1 MIYLDSNQYSMQK
14 SYIAFLPPFVKEI
27 RAFLLLILFFSVSV
41 VSGQDKEERFL
52 DFNKGW
58 EFKKSNSAVGLQ
70 EVSLDA
76 SNWRKVNLPHDWSIE
91 DLPNQ
96 IPDSIV
102 GPFSK
107 AAIGTINTGFTIG
120 GTGWYRNTFQLN
132 SKQKD
137 KLLYID
143 FDGVYMN
150 SDVWING
157 HHLGNHP
164 NGYTPFYYDLTPYLL
179 PIGKVNTIV
188 VQVKNEGVN
197 SRWYSG
203 SGIYRN
209 VKLTFVNP
217 VHINQW
223 GVYVTTPKVTKESAQ
238 IDIVS
243 TVINTTKATVSALIK
258 IDLLDAKGNIA
269 AKSSASVIIP
279 GGEKRDSKQLVII
292 KKPKLWSGQTPD
304 LYQAKVTILVDGN
317 EQDQTTTAFGIREIK
332 IDAKNGLLING
343 VSVKLK
349 GGCIHNDNGPLGSV
363 TIERAEER
371 KIELLKANGFN
382 AVRTSHNRPSKVFLD
397 FCDKMGMLV
406 ISEAFDMWEK
416 PKTQDD
422 YHKYFKD
429 HWNEDLTAMILSDR
443 NHPSILLWSVGN
455 EIKERVDSTGLE
467 IRKMLVKRVHELD
480 SSRLST
486 EALCRT
492 PSWDIKTPEAFKE
505 LDVSGYNYQMERYEN
520 DHKKFP
526 DRVIVASET
535 YPNKALEY
543 WGYVEKLPYVIGDF
557 VWTAIDYMGEAGL
570 GASAF
575 FPTAGE
581 RVKVEWPWFNSNTGD
596 LDLIGNK
603 KPASYYRDVVWRES
617 KIEMMARKP
626 IPDGM
631 FEFISW
637 WGWPDVHHSW
647 TWPEEEG
654 KKLNVVVYTRCQLVK
669 LELNSKV
676 IAEQK
681 VPENSITV
689 TFDVPYQSG
698 TLIARGYDNG
708 KEVAS
713 RTLKTA
719 GAPVA
724 VKLKADRNIIKANRD
739 DLSYVSVEIVDKEGN
754 VVPNAEDIEIQFS
767 ISGNAEIAGV
777 GNGNPIDVSS
787 FQQPRKKVFHG
798 KALAIIRSKEETGTI
813 VLRANAKGLKEGS
826 VKILIKQ

>member
-1 MIYLDSNQYSMQK
+1 MIYLDSNKYSLQK
-14 SYIAFLPPFVKEI
+14 KCRAFSPPFVKEI
-27 RAFLLLILFFSVSV
+27 RAVLFLIVFFSISV
-41 VSGQDKEERFL
+41 LSAQDKEQRAL

-58 EFKKSNSAVGLQ
+58 EFKKSNSGISLK

-96 IPDSIV
+96 ILDSIV

-107 AAIGTINTGFTIG
+107 AAIGTVNTGFTVG

-132 SKQKD
+132 SMQKD
-137 KLLYID
+137 KMLYID
-143 FDGVYMN
+143 FDGVYMD

-157 HHLGNHP
+157 HHLGTHP

-179 PIGKVNTIV
+179 PIGKINTIA
-188 VQVKNEGVN
+188 VQVKNEGIN

-209 VKLTFVNP
+209 VKLTFVNH
-217 VHINQW
+217 VHIEQW

-238 IDIVS
+238 IEIVS
-243 TVINTTKATVSALIK
+243 SVRNTTKKTVSALIK
-258 IDLLDAKGNIA
+258 IDLLDAKGNVA
-269 AKSSASVIIP
+269 AKSSASVIIS
-279 GGEKRDSKQLVII
+279 GEQKKDSKQLVTI
-292 KKPKLWSGQTPD
+292 KKPKLWSGKTPN
-304 LYQAKVTILVDGN
+304 LYKAKVTILVDGN
-317 EQDQTTTAFGIREIK
+317 QQDQTTTAFGIREIK

-363 TIERAEER
+363 TIERAEQR

-397 FCDKMGMLV
+397 LCDKMGMLV

-422 YHKYFKD
+422 YHKYFKE
-429 HWNEDLTAMILSDR
+429 HWNEDLTSMVLSDR

-455 EIKERVDSTGLE
+455 EIKERVDTTGLE
-467 IRKMLVKRVHELD
+467 IRKMLIKRVHELD
-480 SSRLST
+480 PSRLAT
-486 EALCRT
+486 EAICRT
-492 PSWDIKTPEAFKE
+492 PSWDIKTPVAFKE

-526 DRVIVASET
+526 DRVMVASET
-535 YPNKALEY
+535 YPSKALEN
-543 WGYVEKLPYVIGDF
+543 WLYVEKLPYLIGDF

-596 LDLIGNK
+596 LDLIGQK
-603 KPASYYRDVVWRES
+603 KPASYYRDVVWQES
-617 KIEMMARKP
+617 KIEMMTRKP

-631 FEFISW
+631 HEFISW

-647 TWPEEEG
+647 TWPGEEG
-654 KKLNVVVYTRCQLVK
+654 KKMNVVVYTRCDYVK
-669 LELNSKV
+669 LELNGKI

-681 VPENSITV
+681 VSENSITV
-689 TFDVPYQSG
+689 TFDIPYQAG
-698 TLIARGYDNG
+698 TLVARGYDNG
-708 KEVAS
+708 KEVVS
-713 RTLKTA
+713 TTLKTA
-719 GAPVA
+719 GAPA
-724 VKLKADRNIIKANRD
+724 AIKLKPDRNNITANPD
-739 DLSYVSVEIVDKEGN
+739 DLSYVLVEIIDKDGN
-754 VVPNAEDIEIQFS
+754 VVPNAEDFKVNFLIT
-767 ISGNAEIAGV
+767 GNAEIAGV
-777 GNGNPIDVSS
+777 GNGNPRDVSS
-787 FQQPRKKVFHG
+787 FQQPSKKVFHG
-798 KALAIIRSKEETGTI
+798 KAMAIIRPKGEAGKILLT
-813 VLRANAKGLKEGS
+813 ANAIGLKEGS
-826 VKILIKQ
+826 VEISIN